1 MEVFMI
7 RGRITYFV
15 AFAAIV
21 SSLII
26 SGCVSAPPPAT
37 PTPTAT
43 PIPTTPMPTPTP
55 TPTPGYSVEVLS
67 APATAAAGQSFM
79 VSWRVNSPGQKTI
92 NHTAV
97 HYGPDSKSEPLT
109 LTSYPM
115 LTTVQKGT
123 IPADFSANIT
133 ISKTGTIYFRAH
145 AIIDGTNYW
154 SDEKTITLTVSTNI
168 SIKATPT
175 ATATTSGYGGYG
187 Y

>member
-1 MEVFMI
+1 MI
-7 RGRITYFV
+7 RGGITYYV

-21 SSLII
+21 SSLVI
-26 SGCVSAPPPAT
+26 SGCMSTPPQATPVPTETPAT
-37 PTPTAT
+37 PVPTAS
-43 PIPTTPMPTPTP
+43 MPTP

-79 VSWRVNSPGQKTI
+79 VSWRVNSPVQKNI

-97 HYGPDSKSEPLT
+97 HYGPDSKSVNLT
-109 LTSYPM
+109 LSSYPS

-133 ISKTGTIYFRAH
+133 IGKTGIFYFRAH

-154 SDEKTITLTVSTNI
+154 SDEKTINITIPSTVSI
-168 SIKATPT
+168 QVTPT
-175 ATATTSGYGGYG
+175 ATATSSGYGGYG